1 MHVVKSKTMA
11 EQKCTLFL
19 DFCITLVSHRRS
31 FFLGFCVLNFVFSL
45 VATLENLLVIRALM
59 KASTIPATVKK
70 LFLSMAFSD
79 LAVGLCSQLM
89 TAIISAVMLKMASS
103 EDDLAFFCPTVLVVY
118 SYFMYLLAFASFLNV
133 TVIAFDR
140 LLAVSLHLR
149 YQELVTPI
157 RVTIVLVSL
166 WLTSCVAASLYSFL
180 PKGIAMALAVIIVI
194 GCVLTTLAYV
204 RIYKVVKY
212 HRKQIY
218 SQNQLQNAQT
228 REAHRQRKSAYN
240 SLFVSVVFLA
250 CYFPFLPCTML
261 YMTNTSEISFLI
273 ALFASIFLIY
283 LNSSLNPIV
292 YCWRYREI
300 RQIVKK
306 TVKKIIRMNENM
318 IRESTL
324 ISGQF

>member
-1 MHVVKSKTMA
+1 MA
-11 EQKCTLFL
+11 EQKCTRFL
-19 DFCITLVSHRRS
+19 DFWITLVSHRRS

-45 VATLENLLVIRALM
+45 VATLGNLLVIRALM

-70 LFLSMAFSD
+70 MFLSLAFSD
-79 LAVGLCSQLM
+79 LAVGLLPQLM

-103 EDDLAFFCPTVLVVY
+103 GDDLAFFCPTVLILL
-118 SYFMYLLAFASFLNV
+118 SYFQYLLAIASFLNV
-133 TVIAFDR
+133 IVIAFDR

-166 WLTSCVAASLYSFL
+166 WLTSCVAASLYTFL

-212 HRKQIY
+212 HRNQIY

-261 YMTNTSEISFLI
+261 YMTNTSEISFLM
-273 ALFASIFLIY
+273 ALFVSIFLIY
-283 LNSSLNPIV
+283 LNSSLNPLV

-306 TVKKIIRMNENM
+306 TVKKIICMNENM
-318 IRESTL
+318 TQ
-324 ISGQF
+324 GKT

>member
-1 MHVVKSKTMA
+1 MD
-11 EQKCTLFL
+11 EQKCTRFL
-19 DFCITLVSHRRS
+19 DFWITLVSHRRS

-45 VATLENLLVIRALM
+45 VATLGNLLVIRDLM

-70 LFLSMAFSD
+70 MFLSLAFSD

-103 EDDLAFFCPTVLVVY
+103 GDDLAFFCPTVLVVCL
-118 SYFMYLLAFASFLNV
+118 YFMYLLAAASYLNV

-149 YQELVTPI
+149 YQELVTSI

-166 WLTSCVAASLYSFL
+166 WLTSCVSAFLYTFL

-212 HRKQIY
+212 HRNQIY

-250 CYFPFLPCTML
+250 CYFPFFPCTML
-261 YMTNTSEISFLI
+261 YMTNTSEISFLM
-273 ALFASIFLIY
+273 ALFVSIFLIY
-283 LNSSLNPIV
+283 LNSSLNPLV

-306 TVKKIIRMNENM
+306 TVKKIICMNENM
-318 IRESTL
+318 TQ
-324 ISGQF
+324 GKT

>member
-1 MHVVKSKTMA
+1 MHVVKSKTMD
-11 EQKCTLFL
+11 EQKCTRFL
-19 DFCITLVSHRRS
+19 DFWITLVSHRRS
-31 FFLGFCVLNFVFSL
+31 FFLGFCILNFVFSL
-45 VATLENLLVIRALM
+45 VATLGNLLVIRALM

-70 LFLSMAFSD
+70 MFLSLAFSD
-79 LAVGLCSQLM
+79 LAVGLYSQLM

-103 EDDLAFFCPTVLVVY
+103 GDDLAFFCPTVLILLL
-118 SYFMYLLAFASFLNV
+118 YFQYLLAIASFLNV
-133 TVIAFDR
+133 IVIAFDR

-166 WLTSCVAASLYSFL
+166 WLTSCVCAFLYIFL
-180 PKGIAMALAVIIVI
+180 PKDIEMAAAVISVI
-194 GCVLTTLAYV
+194 GYVLTTGAYV
-204 RIYKVVKY
+204 RIYKVVRY
-212 HRKQIY
+212 HQNQIY

-250 CYFPFLPCTML
+250 CFFPFLPCTML

-273 ALFASIFLIY
+273 ALFVSIFLIY
-283 LNSSLNPIV
+283 LNSSLNPLV

-306 TVKKIIRMNENM
+306 TVKKIICMNENM
-318 IRESTL
+318 TQ
-324 ISGQF
+324 GKT